1 MAPSALAKASAGRGG
16 CGCRGPPAGAATG
29 LGLDLGREAM
39 PCTTPAY
46 TPRFPASGLKPPKC
60 SSADQVGVQ
69 TQAFPT
75 HSTPPKPSPCQQWA
89 MNRQWVPPPPFFSRG

>member
-1 MAPSALAKASAGRGG
+1 MAPRAWVKASTGFGG
-16 CGCRGPPAGAATG
+16 CGCGGPPAGVAAG

-46 TPRFPASGLKPPKC
+46 TPRFAASGLKPPKS
-60 SSADQVGVQ
+60 SSADQVGDQ

-75 HSTPPKPSPCQQWA
+75 HSTPPKPGPCQQ
-89 MNRQWVPPPPFFSRG
+89 